1 MSTISSVSSVDTAAA
16 ASYQAPA
23 AVKTAEKA
31 DTPAIETE
39 AAVFEKS
46 EEIDSSKKTY
56 KPNTDLIAQLKAD
69 ADERTAQLRSIVEQ
83 LIKGQSNAV
92 ASIDSDL
99 WKIFADGDYSN
110 VSEAAK
116 AQAQKDIEE
125 GGYFS
130 VDETSKRIIDF
141 AKALTGGDPDKIDT
155 MMDAF
160 KKGYEEATKAWGK
173 DLPEICSN
181 TYDAV
186 IKGFD
191 DWRNE
196 SAAS

>member
-1 MSTISSVSSVDTAAA
+1 MSTISGVSSVDTAAISTYQTTA
-16 ASYQAPA
+16 AKS
-23 AVKTAEKA
+23 TEKA
-31 DTPAIETE
+31 DTAAVETE

-46 EEIDSSKKTY
+46 EEVDSAKKTY
-56 KPNTDLIAQLKAD
+56 TPNTNLIAQLKAD
-69 ADERTAQLRSIVEQ
+69 AEERTAQLRSIVEQ
-83 LIKGQSNAV
+83 LISGQGKAV
-92 ASIDSDL
+92 ASTDSNL
-99 WKIFADGDYSN
+99 WEIFANGDYSN

-125 GGYFS
+125 GGYYS
-130 VDETSKRIIDF
+130 VDETSKRILDF

-173 DLPEICSN
+173 DLPDICSN

-186 IKGFD
+186 IKGFE
-191 DWRNE
+191 DWKNE
-196 SAAS
+196 SSES